1 MRFFFPM
8 VLIRVYG
15 VLITAINI
23 IVLKMLFTPFI
34 LVLFLTTFNNVFS
47 SLIYNYVGPALSSGD
62 HLVVSFTTTA
72 PLAPSKSYITQAS
85 AGVTSSFVNVV
96 NSLDVLKQ
104 NFHLPLTAFEIH
116 TDANGAIDSWFIFG
130 EYNTLVNPAPASTG
144 VDRQG

>member
-1 MRFFFPM
+1 
-8 VLIRVYG
+8 
-15 VLITAINI
+15 
-23 IVLKMLFTPFI
+23 MLFTPFI
-34 LVLFLTTFNNVFS
+34 LVLFLASFTIVFS
-47 SLIYNYVGPALSSGD
+47 SLTYTYVYVGPALSSGD

-85 AGVTSSFVNVV
+85 AGVTSSFVNVL
-96 NSLDVLKQ
+96 NAFDVLKQ

-130 EYNTLVNPAPASTG
+130 EYNALVNPAPASTG

>member
-1 MRFFFPM
+1 
-8 VLIRVYG
+8 
-15 VLITAINI
+15 
-23 IVLKMLFTPFI
+23 MLFTPFI
-34 LVLFLTTFNNVFS
+34 LVLFLASFAIVFS
-47 SLIYNYVGPALSSGD
+47 SLTYTYSYVGPALSSGD
-62 HLVVSFTTTA
+62 HLTISFTTTT

-130 EYNTLVNPAPASTG
+130 EYNALVNPAPASTG